1 MKNFISKNILYLIYI
16 FYFVFI
22 FLIFFYSERSISGVN
37 FSNGYLLGNDS
48 FRYIDGANNILNFTV
63 PDSNKGISYL
73 GYIFILV
80 PFQYFKLD
88 LTYVVIF
95 QIFLTLISSY
105 CLYKI
110 SKELSSPLGG
120 IISLTFYLFY
130 FPLQIYN
137 LYILTETIFICTI
150 IFIIYFIVFYKKKFL
165 SILIFLLILFLLLR
179 PHGIL
184 IIPIIVLS
192 LGFWSIIEK
201 DTKIFYA
208 LIFVLLIIA
217 YPSFLLLNYYLETE
231 SMISQIANMGI
242 IVGYENPNN
251 LLNFTQPLNENNDL
265 FSLLSYLKNN
275 MVVFFESFYKK
286 IYFFLIRIRPYYSEL
301 HNLYLIL
308 FNLLYYPLA
317 IYGVLKFELKN
328 KIYYYFM
335 LLYIFVFTVSIGFS
349 FADWDSRYSLYIL
362 PLIFIFSGVG
372 FSHIEKTKFIK
383 KLLNN

>member
-16 FYFVFI
+16 FYFIFI
-22 FLIFFYSERSISGVN
+22 FLIFFYSEGSISGVN
-37 FSNGYLLGNDS
+37 FSNGYLVGHDS
-48 FRYIDGANNILNFTV
+48 VRYIEGANNILNSIA
-63 PDSNKGISYL
+63 PESKGTSYL
-73 GYIFILV
+73 GYIFILI

-165 SILIFLLILFLLLR
+165 PILIFLLILFLILR

-201 DTKIFYA
+201 NTKIFYS

-265 FSLLSYLKNN
+265 FSLLSYLKSN
-275 MVVFFESFYKK
+275 MIVFFESFYKK
-286 IYFFLIRIRPYYSEL
+286 IYFFLLRIRPYYSEL
-301 HNLYLIL
+301 HNLYLTL